1 MPEIVIVGGGF
12 GGVWSA
18 MAASAEIDE
27 LDAGDLSVS
36 LISQDKFL
44 TIRPRLYEEPSEAM
58 QVPLRPLLEEIGVS
72 FIEAQVAGINDK
84 QVETTTGQHSFDRLV
99 LASGSRLR
107 KPAMFSGT
115 TGVYSVDT
123 YEEATELDTHLKTLN
138 AEATIVV
145 VGASFTGIE
154 IATEMRN
161 RVGGGARIVLIEQND
176 RAGETLGDNLQPMIG
191 EALTET
197 GVELVTGRTIRSVME
212 DKITLNNGDIIRTST
227 VILATGLEA
236 SPLANDVKG
245 GRVGPDG
252 RLVLDQFL
260 RVSGTEDCFAA
271 GDVGAAMASRNQA
284 TLMSCQHAMPMGRIA
299 GKNAVR
305 DLLGVPLEA
314 YSQEFYATCLDLGSW
329 GAAFT
334 TGWDR
339 QVEKVRDD
347 GKAMKREINQVWIY
361 PPDPKG
367 GREAIFEAVKG

>member
-1 MPEIVIVGGGF
+1 MPEIVVVGGGF

-18 MAASAEIDE
+18 MAAAAEIDE

-36 LISQDKFL
+36 LISHDKFL

-72 FIEAQVAGINDK
+72 FIEAQVLRINDK
-84 QVETTTGQHSFDRLV
+84 QVETTTVQHSFDRLV

-123 YEEATELDTHLKTLN
+123 YDEATELDTHLKTLN
-138 AEATIVV
+138 AAATIVV

-161 RVGGGARIVLIEQND
+161 RVGGTARIVLLEQND
-176 RAGETLGDNLQPMIG
+176 RAGETLGDNLQPMIA
-191 EALTET
+191 EALTEA
-197 GVELVTGRTIRSVME
+197 GIELITGRTIGSVT
-212 DKITLNNGDIIRTST
+212 DGKITLSHGDIIRTST

-236 SPLANDVKG
+236 SPLVNDVKG

-252 RLVLDQFL
+252 RLILDQFL

-305 DLLGVPLEA
+305 DLLGVPLET
-314 YSQEFYATCLDLGSW
+314 YSQEFYATCLDLGPW

-339 QVEKVRDD
+339 RVEKVRDD

-361 PPDPKG
+361 PPDPEKG
-367 GREAIFEAVKG
+367 KEAILEAVKG